1 MRRTVREEYIDSV
14 KQALKQLR
22 AINTRFEQR
31 GQLLEVKDQLLE
43 WQQTT
48 ADTLER
54 YLGSDDANA
63 FRDHYNFD
71 PLGIDGQYLSNGIGQ
86 YDEMLSHFLRDATT
100 TNITRGYADDVR
112 VPLERIDE
120 LLDQLGDL
128 WRRSQSNAFATAAD
142 GLRRWKER
150 AYAVITSIL
159 GKDEAGEFYGKHAG
173 KSWGNPEGTYD
184 EQFTMYIEYLWDL
197 KEEIQKYP
205 HHVITQQETPPATKK
220 SLPMQNRKVFIV
232 HGHGHLKDAVA
243 RVIEKLKL
251 EAIILDEKPGAG
263 NTLIEKFE
271 KYSDVGYA
279 VVLLAPDDVGGKAG
293 APMHDRARQNVI
305 FELGY
310 FVGKIGRG
318 RVCLLYVEEVEIPS
332 DYFGVEY
339 VPFDAKNSWKFKPA
353 GELREAG
360 YTIDLNLL
368 S

>member
-1 MRRTVREEYIDSV
+1 MRRTVREDYVDSL
-14 KQALKQLR
+14 KRALKELR

-31 GQLLEVKDQLLE
+31 GDLMEAKDELLE
-43 WQQTT
+43 WQQDI
-48 ADTLER
+48 ADMLEH
-54 YLGSDDANA
+54 YLGPDDAA
-63 FRDHYNFD
+63 GFRDHYNFD
-71 PLGIDGQYLSNGIGQ
+71 LVGMNGQYLSTGIEQ
-86 YDEMLSHFLRDATT
+86 YDEMLSHFLQNAST

-128 WRRSQSNAFATAAD
+128 WRRAHGNEFATAAD

-150 AYAVITSIL
+150 AHAVIASTL
-159 GKDEAGEFYGKHAG
+159 GKDEASEFYGKHAG
-173 KSWGNPEGTYD
+173 KSWGNPEGTYE
-184 EQFTMYIEYLWDL
+184 EQFKMYIEYLWDL

-205 HHVITQQETPPATKK
+205 HHVIAPAEPTSATKK
-220 SLPMQNRKVFIV
+220 NATAQNRKVFVV

-271 KYSDVGYA
+271 KYADVGYA

-293 APMHDRARQNVI
+293 EAMHDRARQNVI
-305 FELGY
+305 FELAY

-318 RVCLLYVEEVEIPS
+318 RVCLLYVEGVEIPS

-339 VPFDAKNSWKFKPA
+339 VPFDSKSSWKYKLA

-360 YTIDLNLL
+360 YTIDFNLL
-368 S
+368 T